1 MKKSNRLLIIIGI
14 TVVALFIISAAIF
27 RYRISRH
34 NRNNGGEEQTFT
46 LPKLGVETQ
55 SFKITGFKSIET
67 NGGWEIVVRKGKEY
81 SVKIDIAKESKEEL
95 EVRKNGSTLYLGFKP
110 GVNAKKA
117 KAKAYITMP
126 VFTGCKGQGALSV
139 SFTDFTGEELNIAF
153 AGGISIKGNN
163 CSYNALKLDI
173 NGGADI
179 NLKDVPVKDAR
190 IHLSGA
196 ANIVLS
202 LKGGKLEGDISG
214 AGMLKYYGT
223 VKVKNIRTSGAV
235 KIEQG

>member
-34 NRNNGGEEQTFT
+34 NR
-46 LPKLGVETQ
+46 K
-55 SFKITGFKSIET
+55 
-67 NGGWEIVVRKGKEY
+67 
-81 SVKIDIAKESKEEL
+81 
-95 EVRKNGSTLYLGFKP
+95 
-110 GVNAKKA
+110 
-117 KAKAYITMP
+117 
-126 VFTGCKGQGALSV
+126 
-139 SFTDFTGEELNIAF
+139 
-153 AGGISIKGNN
+153 ISIKGNN

-235 KIEQG
+235 KIKQG